1 MIESSYR
8 QEFELLTVFGVR
20 RLIQADMYDGE
31 KLKRAVEWLHEK
43 ECQEDCVPVREQG
56 LSAREADLAEQS
68 QARTAGVQETVPQG
82 WRSLLKREWIPT
94 LVVLLGGVLLQSMNV
109 LMLTTVL
116 PSIVGELGGVAML
129 SWPTTAFLASSIVAA
144 SCAGMLAGTVG
155 ARAAYCAG
163 VATFGLGALLCSL
176 ATTMGWIV
184 VGRLVQ
190 GFGGGLEAAAA
201 YVAVRATFPE
211 AAWSRTIA
219 LMSTS
224 WSMSV
229 LLGPLVGGMFA
240 RLGNWRYAFV
250 ATAIVAGILA
260 ISAFAILPPS
270 TSRRRPSAAG
280 VPAGRVALICVAIAA
295 MSSASIV
302 EMLFAKAGLI
312 LFAIGALVAMLRL
325 DRGAAAPLLPSD
337 AFSLYTQTGIGLWL
351 ALLLCIT
358 FSPLQIYVPMFLQH
372 LRGLD
377 PLAAGFIVA
386 SGSLGWTVA
395 SLVTAGAA
403 GSWPG
408 RLMLAGPAIMGIALT
423 AIALLIPSSAATLV
437 LVPAIVALGMG
448 IGQCWPFVAHRIM
461 SGAKAG
467 DEDVAASSIPTVQQ
481 TGFALGA
488 ALAGV
493 IANASGFSGGGADD
507 VMGQV
512 AFWVP
517 AAFVMPAA
525 AACIA
530 SLRLHLLRKN

>member
-1 MIESSYR
+1 VDVVES
-8 QEFELLTVFGVR
+8 VG
-20 RLIQADMYDGE
+20 
-31 KLKRAVEWLHEK
+31 
-43 ECQEDCVPVREQG
+43 
-56 LSAREADLAEQS
+56 
-68 QARTAGVQETVPQG
+68 QG

-94 LVVLLGGVLLQSMNV
+94 LAVLLGGVLLQSMNV

-116 PSIVGELGGVAML
+116 PSIVGELGGVTML

-144 SCAGMLAGTVG
+144 SCAGVLAGKVG

-211 AAWSRTIA
+211 AVWSRTIA

-229 LLGPLVGGMFA
+229 LLGPLVGGIFA
-240 RLGNWRYAFV
+240 RLGSWRYAFV

-260 ISAFAILPPS
+260 ISAFVILPPS
-270 TSRRRPSAAG
+270 TSRRQPSAAG

-302 EMLFAKAGLI
+302 EMPFAKVGLI

-325 DRGAAAPLLPSD
+325 DRVAAAPLLPSD
-337 AFSLYTQTGIGLWL
+337 AFSLYTPTGMGLWL

-358 FSPLQIYVPMFLQH
+358 FSPLQIYVPIFLQH
-372 LRGLD
+372 LHGLD
-377 PLAAGFIVA
+377 PLAAGFMVA
-386 SGSLGWTVA
+386 SGSLGWTIA
-395 SLVTAGAA
+395 SLVTASASGPRA
-403 GSWPG
+403 G
-408 RLMLAGPAIMGIALT
+408 RLMLAGPAIMGIALM
-423 AIALLIPSSAATLV
+423 AVALLIPGSAPTLAV
-437 LVPAIVALGMG
+437 IPAIVALGIG
-448 IGQCWPFVAHRIM
+448 IGQCWPFVAQQIM
-461 SGAKAG
+461 SGAKTG
-467 DEDVAASSIPTVQQ
+467 DEVVAASSVPTVQQ
-481 TGFALGA
+481 TGFAFGA

-493 IANASGFSGGGADD
+493 VANVSGFSAGIADD
-507 VMGQV
+507 SMRQV

-517 AAFVMPAA
+517 ATFVLPAVI
-525 AACIA
+525 ACLA
-530 SLRLHLLRKN
+530 SLRLRHLPKP